1 MLSVLTIEK
10 NKKDMGNTR
19 ILFLDLAKLTAIF
32 LVVWGHVIVCS
43 QCESACAH
51 TVHHW
56 IYTFHMPLFML
67 LSSFFAASSLQHG
80 FITVLKKKFSQLLVP
95 CLSCTLLCLLYI
107 ALFRALT
114 FAAVRTELIGNSWF
128 LKTLFV
134 NYMVF
139 YALKKTRLQDGWLF
153 VLSYAA
159 ILAVPHSYSLQFS
172 WLYPFFWMGY
182 FLKRKFQWMTD
193 HMKALTLVS
202 AVAYGVFYMLCH
214 QDMETLLALLPSM
227 SSIASAPLLL
237 LSKFVLASAGSF
249 LCIGLCHYAEKWVVP
264 HDIIAK
270 IAGYGKYTL
279 GVYIIQTILIY
290 EIYADVVG
298 ETAQGHGVLYTLWV
312 SVFML
317 ALCLMLIKFLA
328 RYKFIDRLLFGGQ
341 YYKDRT

>member
-1 MLSVLTIEK
+1 MCTHCSSLDLYLSHAPVHVVERLLC
-10 NKKDMGNTR
+10 R
-19 ILFLDLAKLTAIF
+19 ILIAAWFHHSTEEEVLPTVGSLLELH
-32 LVVWGHVIVCS
+32 LVV
-43 QCESACAH
+43 SAIHRPVQSVDFRSCPDRA
-51 TVHHW
+51 
-56 IYTFHMPLFML
+56 YR
-67 LSSFFAASSLQHG
+67 
-80 FITVLKKKFSQLLVP
+80 KLLVP
-95 CLSCTLLCLLYI
+95 QD
-107 ALFRALT
+107 
-114 FAAVRTELIGNSWF
+114 AVRQLHGVLRTEKDAVTG
-128 LKTLFV
+128 
-134 NYMVF
+134 
-139 YALKKTRLQDGWLF
+139 RLF